1 MQLDTVLQRDD
12 SAVVL
17 AELVALRSP
26 RRVLARG
33 VHHGPGERPWQFQVL
48 LDESDRSWVFDRQRE
63 TTRYRYREGVL
74 HTDDGPAEV
83 SFDRSGIVA
92 PPVRML
98 TPEALPLWGR
108 GPESFSPML
117 VQRVGGHSLLIT
129 FEHTLDPADRQTLV
143 IDERDGAA
151 RRWYRDGAVT
161 VITDVREADQDESNL
176 MRPRFARLDGWLPP
190 EY

>member
-1 MQLDTVLQRDD
+1 MQLDTVLRRDD
-12 SAVVL
+12 SLVLL

-26 RRVLARG
+26 GRVLARG
-33 VHHGPGERPWQFQVL
+33 VHHIPGEGPWQFQIL
-48 LDESDRSWVFDRQRE
+48 LDESDRSWVFDRQGE
-63 TTRYRYREGVL
+63 TTRIGYREGIL
-74 HTDDGPAEV
+74 NTDDGPAEV

-92 PPVRML
+92 SPVRML

-129 FEHTLDPADRQTLV
+129 FEHTHDPADRETLV
-143 IDERDGAA
+143 IDERDGTA

-161 VITDVREADQDESNL
+161 IITDVRETDQDESNL
-176 MRPRFARLDGWLPP
+176 RRPRFARLDGWLPP